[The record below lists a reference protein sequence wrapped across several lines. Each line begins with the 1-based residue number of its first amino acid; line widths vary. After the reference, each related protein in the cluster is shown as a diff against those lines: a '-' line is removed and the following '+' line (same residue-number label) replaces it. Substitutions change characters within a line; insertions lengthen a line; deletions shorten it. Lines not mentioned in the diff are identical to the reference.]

1 MLRAGKVIS
10 DMSSLTN
17 SRTSRLPDPLSLD
30 SNSVENSNELTL
42 PVSNATSMDE
52 TVQKSDSTSNSMSYT
67 LTIKDLVAR
76 STCSVRL
83 TNAIFS
89 ATNLPAEN
97 ISDYMKAPESM
108 HCAFKSDIK
117 NMGCKSADELDTL
130 IRSAHKSISSG
141 EFHASEQL
149 NQTNQEMLRGKN
161 ENALNVARGL
171 LSGLMF
177 PQEVLAEDISV
188 RLRSVLN
195 RRYELEN
202 ECFFKTLT
210 NFDELSIDLLREP
223 GLGQVSLHELTKIME
238 SIIRRRLSLTSID
251 PDTALTLISGISRQ
265 RVDDVLIET
274 LESIKPA
281 EYVDVNWLDKELQDN
296 CTLES
301 IIVGRLEK
309 LSEREREV
317 MKRRFRITQQSPQT
331 LQDIARV
338 FDITRERVRQ
348 IEAKAKRKMIAGKA
362 QQRITLAVES
372 VNLVE
377 KMFSKKKAI
386 SIGQLHFVRESL
398 SSYELLAV
406 NLCYGKIKTFLD
418 HAAVKIQ
425 GGWVLDNY
433 VAELADRPETLI
445 GSTRQRL
452 LFAILE
458 GSLPLSVKDIADR
471 LIDFTEDEVHDQ
483 LTSTFSAKLKDG
495 VVIAAPGLPPRIR
508 YILILKSKGRSLKLA
523 EIRAAN
529 YEIFQI
535 DESDQQIQS
544 TLGRIDEALMVA
556 RGTYNLY
563 DNLSLS
569 VHDVIE
575 IRNRVY
581 THLKDQGGFVS
592 VKVIFANL
600 FQSVALEISN
610 KFNYYML
617 LGMLHDDFRFN
628 IRRGLM
634 VGLKSLVSQDDF
646 LGLGEEA
653 FAVLSQ
659 SANPMSL
666 TEIAEALKER
676 RDTFVTSISLSLDR
690 LPQAL
695 AIGNSKYATTT
706 SIFGDKSKQDE
717 LINCCSILL
726 ASGEKSIVAITEVI
740 EPIFGHFPARAFSSF
755 MKKFEHF
762 MVERN
767 VVYLEVAPSTVN
779 RYLEIRDLTLQQI
792 SCPSDSLEGVR
803 KALKLNSVRD
813 FTYLD
818 PMFISSGER
827 SGQASET
834 DLIDQILEDFEN

>member
-1 MLRAGKVIS
+1 MLRAGKAIS

-17 SRTSRLPDPLSLD
+17 SRISRLPSSL
-30 SNSVENSNELTL
+30 NLETNPVENSNELTL

-52 TVQKSDSTSNSMSYT
+52 TIQISDTNSNSMSYT
-67 LTIKDLVAR
+67 LTIKDLVAG
-76 STCSVRL
+76 SACSVRL

-89 ATNLPAEN
+89 ATNLPAET

-108 HCAFKSDIK
+108 HCAFKSDIR

-130 IRSAHKSISSG
+130 IRAVHKSISCG

-149 NQTNQEMLRGKN
+149 NQTNQEMLRRKN
-161 ENALNVARGL
+161 DNALNIARGL
-171 LSGLMF
+171 LSGLTF
-177 PQEVLAEDISV
+177 PQDVLAEDISV
-188 RLRSVLN
+188 RLKNVLN
-195 RRYELEN
+195 RRYKQEN
-202 ECFFKTLT
+202 ECLFKTLT

-223 GLGQVSLHELTKIME
+223 GLGQVSLHELTKITE
-238 SIIRRRLSLTSID
+238 LIIRKRLSLTSID
-251 PDTALTLISGISRQ
+251 PDTASTLVSGISRE
-265 RVDDVLIET
+265 RVDDALIET
-274 LESIKPA
+274 LESVKPA
-281 EYVDVNWLDKELQDN
+281 EYVDVNWLDKELQDH
-296 CTLES
+296 CTIES
-301 IIVGRLEK
+301 IIVKRLEK
-309 LSEREREV
+309 LSERERDV
-317 MKRRFRITQQSPQT
+317 ISRRFRITQQSPQT
-331 LQDIARV
+331 LQEIASV
-338 FDITRERVRQ
+338 FDVTRERVRQ
-348 IEAKAKRKMIAGKA
+348 IEAKARKKMIAGKA
-362 QQRITLAVES
+362 KERITLAVES

-377 KMFSKKKAI
+377 KMFSNKKAI
-386 SIGQLHFVRESL
+386 SIGQLHFVRENL

-406 NLCYGKIKTFLD
+406 NLCYGKITTFLD

-425 GGWVLDNY
+425 CGWVLDNY
-433 VAELADRPETLI
+433 VDELADRRETLV

-458 GSLPLSVKDIADR
+458 GNLPLSVKNIADR
-471 LIDFTEDEVHDQ
+471 LIDFTEDEVQDQ
-483 LTSTFSAKLKDG
+483 LTSTFSAKFKDG
-495 VVIAAPGLPPRIR
+495 VLVAAPGLPPRIR
-508 YILILKSKGRSLKLA
+508 YILILKSKGRALKLA

-529 YEIFQI
+529 YEIFHI

-544 TLGRIDEALMVA
+544 TLGRIDEALVVA

-569 VHDVIE
+569 VHDVSE

-581 THLKDQGGFVS
+581 THLRDQRGFVS
-592 VKVIFANL
+592 VKVIFADL

-617 LGMLHDDFRFN
+617 LGMLHDDFRFS

-634 VGLKSLVSQDDF
+634 VGLESLVSQDDF

-653 FAVLSQ
+653 FAVLSK
-659 SANPMSL
+659 SPNPMSL

-726 ASGEKSIVAITEVI
+726 ASGEKSIVAITELI

-762 MVERN
+762 IVERE
-767 VVYLEVAPSTVN
+767 VVYLEVVPSTVN
-779 RYLEIRDLTLQQI
+779 RYLEIRDLTIQQI
-792 SCPSDSLEGVR
+792 SCPNASLEGVR
-803 KALKLNSVRD
+803 EALKLNGIRD

-818 PMFISSGER
+818 PMFISSGEKN
-827 SGQASET
+827 GEASEI